1 MNISKPS
8 QKKRAEKTHK
18 DEKKLTPGIRSHKF
32 SSCMPYDRYA
42 IQPPSH
48 YSVLGDNPEKQ
59 NKTKKQDHNQHE
71 KTEE

>member
-1 MNISKPS
+1 
-8 QKKRAEKTHK
+8 
-18 DEKKLTPGIRSHKF
+18 
-32 SSCMPYDRYA
+32 MPYDRYA

-71 KTEE
+71 KTEEQMCTCISQEPWTAMYFMLL